1 MFNHCYIFTSNIYYT
16 LKGYGKQLLYSI
28 TKLSKY
34 NSIYGKNIKKYQI
47 YFIADCTYIYI
58 LIFNNCDYASKTI
71 TYILIEVY
79 RYTTMFVKK
88 YNLCKYS
95 KTEYFYNVFKNIIIC
110 TQLFQ
115 NIFVILQQVRTYTY

>member
-1 MFNHCYIFTSNIYYT
+1 M
-16 LKGYGKQLLYSI
+16 

-34 NSIYGKNIKKYQI
+34 NSIYGKYIKEYQI

-79 RYTTMFVKK
+79 RYTSMFVKK

-95 KTEYFYNVFKNIIIC
+95 KTQYFYNVFKNIIIC

>member
-16 LKGYGKQLLYSI
+16 LNGYGYQLLYSI

-34 NSIYGKNIKKYQI
+34 NSIYGKNIKEYQI

-79 RYTTMFVKK
+79 RYTSMFVKK
-88 YNLCKYS
+88 DNLCKYS
-95 KTEYFYNVFKNIIIC
+95 KTQYFYNVFKNIIIC